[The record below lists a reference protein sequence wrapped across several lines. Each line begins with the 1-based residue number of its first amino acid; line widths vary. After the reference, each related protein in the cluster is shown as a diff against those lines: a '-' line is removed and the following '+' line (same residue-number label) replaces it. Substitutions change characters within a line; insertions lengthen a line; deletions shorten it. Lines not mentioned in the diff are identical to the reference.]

1 MEDISAITN
10 AIQRDITG
18 DTLKRLG
25 RVAVFYGY
33 GQTGKLVEFIT
44 VFAKEHE
51 SMFDVEKTVAKW
63 NAVTTIRNTLGA
75 LKRVY
80 EVPEIVRMLGADV
93 CNKTNDRISAF
104 IKSCVEKIGNGA
116 QQKTTLKKNKHQKDD
131 DNSSQQSIKSTQ
143 SDPCSDG
150 FEGESD
156 PQTYITIK
164 PADMNDLRNRLLMY
178 CDMLKDIEE
187 PVVKTIL
194 KCIKFDIDRYLDH
207 F

>member
-116 QQKTTLKKNKHQKDD
+116 QQKTTLRRINIKKMMTTPHNKVSNPLNQILA
-131 DNSSQQSIKSTQ
+131 QM
-143 SDPCSDG
+143 G
-150 FEGESD
+150 
-156 PQTYITIK
+156 
-164 PADMNDLRNRLLMY
+164 LRA
-178 CDMLKDIEE
+178 KATHKHI
-187 PVVKTIL
+187 
-194 KCIKFDIDRYLDH
+194 
-207 F
+207 